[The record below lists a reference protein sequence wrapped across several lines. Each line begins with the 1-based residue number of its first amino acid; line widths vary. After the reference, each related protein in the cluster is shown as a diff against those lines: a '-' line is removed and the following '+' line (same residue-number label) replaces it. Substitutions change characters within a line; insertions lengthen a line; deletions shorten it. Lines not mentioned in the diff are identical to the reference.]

1 MNQHHDPS
9 EAEIASWFEGK
20 EFTRDF
26 VTHRLKF
33 WLRVFP
39 RFRGNTAEI
48 LEVGSFE
55 GRSALFFLNYFPG
68 SHITCVDFFH
78 PKYGDRFDA
87 NLVGFEDRLTKIKGV
102 GSIAMNGMLLN
113 GRRFDFIYIDGG
125 KRRDTALVHCI
136 LAWNLLKVGGLLIW
150 DDYLWG
156 RDKPPEERSR
166 PAVDLFLEAFGGCF
180 QQLHNRPQMVVYK
193 TREWPQAKTAPAIT
207 QEKPPP
213 RTIGN
218 LIRFFR
224 KEPMMRRQR
233 NEHPPRRDTP
243 PR

>member
-1 MNQHHDPS
+1 MNQHPDPS

-26 VTHRLKF
+26 VTHHLKV

-39 RFRGNTAEI
+39 RFRVNTAEI
-48 LEVGSFE
+48 LEIGSFE
-55 GRSALFFLNYFPG
+55 GRSALFFLKYFCG

-78 PKYGDRFDA
+78 PQYNDKFDA

-102 GSIAMNGMLLN
+102 GSTAMNEMLLN
-113 GRRFDFIYIDGG
+113 GRRFDFIYVDGG

-150 DDYLWG
+150 DDYSWG
-156 RDKPPEERSR
+156 RDKPPEERPG

-180 QQLHNRPQMVVYK
+180 RQLHNRPQMVVSK
-193 TREWPQAKTAPAIT
+193 TREWPEAKTALAAA

-224 KEPMMRRQR
+224 KGPMMRRQR
-233 NEHPPRRDTP
+233 DRHPPEAHRS
-243 PR
+243 